1 MEHQIEVQ
9 HPPFGPFNANQLNW
23 VDKRCEKS
31 IYGYVRVAYFPSDRL
46 DDFLKGEG
54 TLANMGTNFRRHSVR
69 RNTKGSLKLPS
80 LDSYL
85 EEVLFRCAYDPKDMR
100 GKLIMAPR
108 TANTPKVG
116 KGSRPGYQKGNRMC
130 GCQCHFFA
138 KRLYL
143 FEDVTCIRYIQMHHV
158 DDNDELC
165 HKEDMVASL
174 GCNLSFAPWL
184 SLEIKSWVFD
194 MLCKG
199 YTPIQVHEAHI
210 QVVHDKKVTNAN
222 YILTRDDFLSIRDI
236 LNISRKHV
244 SSTHELHPSDA
255 QSVRMWTQQHS
266 PYVFYYEEMDIS
278 QNKPFVLGI
287 QTLWQLERLNLYGNN
302 GVISMDSTFGTNF
315 YKFQLYTILVF
326 DTHQNGVPVAWVI
339 TSSAETNTIVTWL
352 TRLRNR
358 VLDYNKS
365 WEANAFLV
373 DDATAEINAISA
385 VFNIP
390 IFLCLW
396 HVRRSWLKNLMRK
409 VQNWNVRALMFRRLG
424 AIMTM
429 RVEGGT
435 SEAIALDNIRDSV
448 VDFLKDFAHEH
459 AFIDYF
465 RTHWV
470 TKVEMWARSVRLLP
484 HANQD
489 TNGAIESYHA
499 TLKSRFLCG
508 KKYIWGRRIDWLL
521 HKIMTSCLPYFWYV
535 DEAKKGGFV
544 RNKAV
549 QKLIEHSI
557 ERAHSIQDGDVSFS
571 HESSSVMA
579 RVKSQ
584 SFSKGVYYTV
594 YNADCDW
601 GCCNCAWAMK
611 GNLCKH
617 QVKVMLMKGFNLN
630 TLVGKCFDLYH
641 GGHNMVFASTSD
653 SPISTHSVGE
663 IDVSQMSGV
672 KEQATRKFNANECY
686 TQALQMVHE
695 TPSLQAHF
703 DVLMQKVLL
712 QLQEVQ
718 AKGLHGILHPAEDF
732 QPIQD
737 GFGNS
742 IQRAKPLI
750 ERHMKKKRATTIE
763 DTAMAFPRSKARK
776 KQTMQSTL
784 DCRASEQGDE
794 DD

>member
-1 MEHQIEVQ
+1 MEHQIKVQ

-46 DDFLKGEG
+46 DDFLKGEE

-69 RNTKGSLKLPS
+69 RNTKGSLKLSS
-80 LDSYL
+80 LESYL
-85 EEVLFRCAYDPKDMR
+85 EEVLFWCAYGPKDMR
-100 GKLIMAPR
+100 GKLVMAPR

-143 FEDVTCIRYIQMHHV
+143 FEDVTYIRYIQMHHV

-165 HKEDMVASL
+165 HKEGMVASL
-174 GCNLSFAPWL
+174 GRNLSFAPWL

-236 LNISRKHV
+236 LNISRKHA

-266 PYVFYYEEMDIS
+266 PDVFYYEEMDIS

-352 TRLRNR
+352 TKLRNR

-373 DDATAEINAISA
+373 DDATAKINAI
-385 VFNIP
+385 
-390 IFLCLW
+390 
-396 HVRRSWLKNLMRK
+396 
-409 VQNWNVRALMFRRLG
+409 RRLG
-424 AIMTM
+424 AIMNM

-459 AFIDYF
+459 GFIDYF

-470 TKVEMWARSVRLLP
+470 TKVEMWARGVQVLP

-489 TNGAIESYHA
+489 TNGTIQSYHV
-499 TLKSRFLCG
+499 TLKLRFLCG

-549 QKLIEHSI
+549 QRLIEHSI

-571 HESSSVMA
+571 HKSSSVMV

-584 SFSKGVYYTV
+584 FSSKGVYYTV

-641 GGHNMVFASTSD
+641 GGHNMVFASTND

-672 KEQATRKFNANECY
+672 KEQATKKFNANECY

-750 ERHMKKKRATTIE
+750 ERHMKKKRA
-763 DTAMAFPRSKARK
+763 AMAFSRPKARK
-776 KQTMQSTL
+776 KQIMQSTL
-784 DCRASEQGDE
+784 DCRVQSKEMKMIDVGASLNYFCLSILICNGI
-794 DD
+794 